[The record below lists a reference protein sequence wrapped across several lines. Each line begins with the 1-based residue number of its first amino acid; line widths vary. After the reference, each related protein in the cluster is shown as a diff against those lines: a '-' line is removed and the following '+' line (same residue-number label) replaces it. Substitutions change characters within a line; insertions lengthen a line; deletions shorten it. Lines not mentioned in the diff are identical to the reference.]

1 MRYLPR
7 PLTRR
12 EVMERLLQVFGSDRI
27 LFGTDSR
34 HASEGYR
41 HWLLQEQR
49 EILEALGVPEDDQR
63 KILGGNM
70 ARLLRIPG

>member
-1 MRYLPR
+1 MRYMPR

-12 EVMERLLQVFGSDRI
+12 DVVERLLDVFGPDRI
-27 LFGTDSR
+27 LYGSDSR

-41 HWLLQEQR
+41 HGLLREHR
-49 EILEALGVPEDDQR
+49 EILEALRVPEDDQR

-70 ARLLRIPG
+70 ARLLQIPW